1 MGLKRHTVTRLKG
14 SRLRFIDMNRLLRFS
29 IFWLLLAFC
38 VQVNAQ
44 VVLDFDETYAQELL
58 KPGTPAPDFQ
68 LQTPDGK
75 ILKFSEFS
83 KGKYVVIDFWASW
96 CPDCRKDLPEIIRL
110 YDQFHKH
117 GVEFLGVSFDTDKE
131 KWTDYIAKSGVPYP
145 QVSELKRMN
154 QSDVAKAYGVRWIP
168 SVYLIGPDGKVLVST
183 VLSYKIEKKLYDVF
197 IEPLPIALTGRYDT
211 ITIDGSKGRLWA
223 QLYKPNLDPGQRCD
237 LVVLCHGLNCDHDFE
252 LMKRIAILLH
262 AQGIATLEFDFNG
275 HGKSEG
281 KFVDMTIPN
290 EMEDLEQVLAYAQD
304 LRFVDDIAL
313 VGHSQGAVVA
323 SMVAGKHPEDIKAV
337 VLLAPASSVR
347 DDIARGNL
355 FGIEFNPLDPPDS
368 LVLHNGIALGRRYLK
383 TALHLPIFETSAK
396 YHGNTCIIHGNGDRL
411 VPFTCGERFHEIWP
425 SSEYYELEYYDHNF
439 TNCLYRPVEITTDYL
454 QRVLK

>member
-1 MGLKRHTVTRLKG
+1 MRN
-14 SRLRFIDMNRLLRFS
+14 IRLLWVF
-29 IFWLLLAFC
+29 LLAFAFAD
-38 VQVNAQ
+38 VHAQ

-75 ILKFSEFS
+75 TLKFSDFA

-110 YDQFHKH
+110 YNQFHEN

-154 QSDVAKAYGVRWIP
+154 QSEVAKAYGVRWIP
-168 SVYLIGPDGKVLVST
+168 SIYLIGPDGKVLVST

-197 IEPLPIALTGRYDT
+197 AEPLPAKLSGTCDT
-211 ITIDGSKGRLWA
+211 ITIDGGKGKLWA
-223 QLYKPNLDPGQRCD
+223 ELYKPQLNPGQRCD

-252 LMKRIAILLH
+252 LMQRIAIQLRS
-262 AQGIATLEFDFNG
+262 AGFATMMFDFNG
-275 HGKSEG
+275 HGKSDGRFSE
-281 KFVDMTIPN
+281 MTIPN
-290 EMEDLEQVLAYAQD
+290 EIEDLEQVLAYAQD

-313 VGHSQGAVVA
+313 VGHSQGAIVA
-323 SMVAGKHPEDIKAV
+323 AMVAGNHPEDIKAV
-337 VLLAPASSVR
+337 TLLAPASSVR

-355 FGIEFNPLDPPDS
+355 FGIDFNPLDPPDS
-368 LVLHNGIALGRRYLK
+368 LVLVNGIALGRRYLK
-383 TALHLPIFETSAK
+383 TALYLPIFETSAK
-396 YHGNTCIIHGNGDRL
+396 YLGNACIIHGNGDRL
-411 VPFTCGERFHEIWP
+411 VPFTCGERFHQLWNG
-425 SSEYYELEYYDHNF
+425 SEYYELEYYDHNF
-439 TNCLYRPVEITTDYL
+439 TNCIYRPVEITTEYL
-454 QRVLK
+454 KKVLK

>member
-1 MGLKRHTVTRLKG
+1 MDK
-14 SRLRFIDMNRLLRFS
+14 LLRFS
-29 IFWLLLAFC
+29 IVWVLLAFC
-38 VQVNAQ
+38 SQVNAQ

-75 ILKFSEFS
+75 TLKFREFA

-110 YDQFHKH
+110 YDKFHKY

-131 KWTDYIAKSGVPYP
+131 KWTNYIAQSGVPYP

-183 VLSYKIEKKLYDVF
+183 VLSYKIECELATTFADQKSGTTHDYTLHS
-197 IEPLPIALTGRYDT
+197 
-211 ITIDGSKGRLWA
+211 IDGSKGKLSARLY
-223 QLYKPNLDPGQRCD
+223 QPDLKPGERCD
-237 LVVLCHGLNCDHDFE
+237 LVILCHGLNADQNFPLLLEVADQ
-252 LMKRIAILLH
+252 LH

-281 KFVDMTIPN
+281 KFSEMTIPN
-290 EMEDLEQVLAYAQD
+290 EIEDLEQVLAYTQD

-323 SMVAGKHPEDIKAV
+323 AMVAGNHPDDIKAV

-383 TALHLPIFETSAK
+383 TALYLPIFETSAK
-396 YHGNTCIIHGNGDRL
+396 YHGNACIIQGNGDRL
-411 VPFTCGERFHEIWP
+411 VPFTCGERFHQLWNG
-425 SSEYYELEYYDHNF
+425 SEYYELEYYDHNF
-439 TNCLYRPVEITTDYL
+439 TNCIYRPVEITADYL

>member
-1 MGLKRHTVTRLKG
+1 MKKL
-14 SRLRFIDMNRLLRFS
+14 F
-29 IFWLLLAFC
+29 FWVILLAFAFAD
-38 VQVNAQ
+38 VHAQ

-75 ILKFSEFS
+75 TLKFSDFA

-110 YDQFHKH
+110 YNQFHEN

-154 QSDVAKAYGVRWIP
+154 QSEVAKAYGVRWIP

-197 IEPLPIALTGRYDT
+197 VEPFPAKLFGTCDT
-211 ITIDGSKGRLWA
+211 ITIDGGKGKLWA
-223 QLYKPNLDPGQRCD
+223 ELYKPQLNPGQRCD

-252 LMKRIAILLH
+252 LMQRIAIQLRS
-262 AQGIATLEFDFNG
+262 AGFATMMFDFDG
-275 HGKSEG
+275 HGKSDGRFSE
-281 KFVDMTIPN
+281 MTIPN
-290 EMEDLEQVLAYAQD
+290 EIEDLEQVLAYAQD
-304 LRFVDDIAL
+304 LRFVDEIAL
-313 VGHSQGAVVA
+313 VGHSQGAIVA
-323 SMVAGKHPEDIKAV
+323 AMVAGKHPEDIKAV
-337 VLLAPASSVR
+337 TLLAPASSVR

-355 FGIEFNPLDPPDS
+355 FGIDFNPLDPPDS
-368 LVLHNGIALGRRYLK
+368 LVLVNGIALGRRYLK
-383 TALHLPIFETSAK
+383 TALYLPIFETSAK
-396 YHGNTCIIHGNGDRL
+396 YHGNACIIHGNGDRL
-411 VPFTCGERFHEIWP
+411 VPFTCGERFHQLWNG
-425 SSEYYELEYYDHNF
+425 SEYYELEYYDHNF
-439 TNCLYRPVEITTDYL
+439 TNCIYRPVEITTEYL
-454 QRVLK
+454 KKVLK

>member
-1 MGLKRHTVTRLKG
+1 MRN
-14 SRLRFIDMNRLLRFS
+14 IRLL
-29 IFWLLLAFC
+29 WLFLLAFAFAD
-38 VQVNAQ
+38 VHAQ

-75 ILKFSEFS
+75 TLKFSDFA

-110 YDQFHKH
+110 YNKFHEN

-154 QSDVAKAYGVRWIP
+154 QSEVAKAYGVRWIP

-197 IEPLPIALTGRYDT
+197 AEPFPAKPSGTCDT
-211 ITIDGSKGRLWA
+211 ITIDGGKGKLWA
-223 QLYKPNLDPGQRCD
+223 ELYKPQLNPGQRCD

-252 LMKRIAILLH
+252 LMQRIAIQLRS
-262 AQGIATLEFDFNG
+262 AGFATMMFDFNG
-275 HGKSEG
+275 HGKSDGRFSE
-281 KFVDMTIPN
+281 MTIPN
-290 EMEDLEQVLAYAQD
+290 EIEDLEQVLAYAQD

-313 VGHSQGAVVA
+313 VGHSQGAIVA
-323 SMVAGKHPEDIKAV
+323 AMVAGNHPEDIKAV
-337 VLLAPASSVR
+337 TLLAPASSVR

-355 FGIEFNPLDPPDS
+355 FGIDFNPLDPPDS
-368 LVLHNGIALGRRYLK
+368 LVLVNGIALGRRYLK
-383 TALHLPIFETSAK
+383 TALYLPIFATSAK
-396 YHGNTCIIHGNGDRL
+396 YLGNACIIHGNGDRL
-411 VPFTCGERFHEIWP
+411 VPFTCGERFHQLWNG
-425 SSEYYELEYYDHNF
+425 SEYYELEYYDHNF
-439 TNCLYRPVEITTDYL
+439 TNCIYRPVEITTEYL
-454 QRVLK
+454 KKVLK

>member
-1 MGLKRHTVTRLKG
+1 MRN
-14 SRLRFIDMNRLLRFS
+14 IRLLWVF
-29 IFWLLLAFC
+29 LLAFAFAD
-38 VQVNAQ
+38 VHAQ

-75 ILKFSEFS
+75 TLKFSDFA

-110 YDQFHKH
+110 YNQFHEN

-154 QSDVAKAYGVRWIP
+154 QSEVAKAYGVRWIP
-168 SVYLIGPDGKVLVST
+168 SIYLIGPDGKVLVST

-197 IEPLPIALTGRYDT
+197 AEPLPAKLSGTCDT
-211 ITIDGSKGRLWA
+211 ITIDGGKGKLWA
-223 QLYKPNLDPGQRCD
+223 ELYKPQLNPGQRCD

-252 LMKRIAILLH
+252 LMQRIAIQLRS
-262 AQGIATLEFDFNG
+262 AGFATMMFDFNG
-275 HGKSEG
+275 HGKSDGRFSE
-281 KFVDMTIPN
+281 MTIPN
-290 EMEDLEQVLAYAQD
+290 EIEDLEQVLAYAQD

-313 VGHSQGAVVA
+313 VGHSQGAIVA
-323 SMVAGKHPEDIKAV
+323 AMVAGKHPEDIKAV

-355 FGIEFNPLDPPDS
+355 FGIDFNPLDPPDS
-368 LVLHNGIALGRRYLK
+368 LVLVNGIALGRRYLK
-383 TALHLPIFETSAK
+383 TALYLPIFETSAK
-396 YHGNTCIIHGNGDRL
+396 YLGNACIIHGNGDRL
-411 VPFTCGERFHEIWP
+411 VPFTCGERFHQLWNG
-425 SSEYYELEYYDHNF
+425 SEYYELEYYDHNF
-439 TNCLYRPVEITTDYL
+439 TNCIYRPVEITTEYL
-454 QRVLK
+454 KKVLK

>member
-1 MGLKRHTVTRLKG
+1 
-14 SRLRFIDMNRLLRFS
+14 MNRLLRLS
-29 IFWLLLAFC
+29 IIWALMAFC

-75 ILKFSEFS
+75 TVKFSEFA
-83 KGKYVVIDFWASW
+83 KGKYVVVDFWASW
-96 CPDCRKDLPEIIRL
+96 CPDCRKDLPEIIRF
-110 YDQFHKH
+110 YHKFHDK

-168 SVYLIGPDGKVLVST
+168 SIYLIGPDGKVLVST
-183 VLSYKIEKKLYDVF
+183 VLSYKIECELTTTFADQKLGTTHDYT
-197 IEPLPIALTGRYDT
+197 LHS
-211 ITIDGSKGRLWA
+211 IDGSKGKLDARLY
-223 QLYKPNLDPGQRCD
+223 QPELKPGERCD
-237 LVVLCHGLNCDHDFE
+237 LVILCHGLNADKNFPLLLEVADQ
-252 LMKRIAILLH
+252 LH

-281 KFVDMTIPN
+281 RFSEMTIPN
-290 EMEDLEQVLAYAQD
+290 EIEDLEQVLAYAQD

-323 SMVAGKHPEDIKAV
+323 AMVAGKHPEDIKAV
-337 VLLAPASSVR
+337 VALAPSSSVR

-383 TALHLPIFETSAK
+383 TALYLPIFETSGK
-396 YHGNTCIIHGNGDRL
+396 YHGNACIIQGNGDRL
-411 VPFTCGERFHEIWP
+411 VPFTCGERFHQMWEN
-425 SSEYYELEYYDHNF
+425 SEYYELEYYDHNF
-439 TNCLYRPVEITTDYL
+439 TNCIYRPVEITAEYL
-454 QRVLK
+454 KRVLR

>member
-1 MGLKRHTVTRLKG
+1 MK
-14 SRLRFIDMNRLLRFS
+14 RLLRFS
-29 IFWLLLAFC
+29 IFWIIFGFC
-38 VQVNAQ
+38 VSVQAQ

-75 ILKFSEFS
+75 TLKFSEFA

-96 CPDCRKDLPEIIRL
+96 CPDCRKDLPEIIRF
-110 YDQFHKH
+110 YDKFHEK

-131 KWTDYIAKSGVPYP
+131 KWTDYIAKSRVPYP

-168 SVYLIGPDGKVLVST
+168 SIYLIGPDGKVLVST
-183 VLSYKIEKKLYDVF
+183 VLSYKIECELAATFADQNLGTTHEYKLCS
-197 IEPLPIALTGRYDT
+197 
-211 ITIDGSKGRLWA
+211 IDGSKGKLAARLYEPD
-223 QLYKPNLDPGQRCD
+223 LKPGERYD
-237 LVVLCHGLNCDHDFE
+237 LVILCHGLNADQNFPLLLEVADQ
-252 LMKRIAILLH
+252 LH

-290 EMEDLEQVLAYAQD
+290 EIEDLEQVLAYAQD
-304 LRFVDDIAL
+304 LRYVRNIAL

-323 SMVAGKHPEDIKAV
+323 AMVAGKHPEDIKAV

-383 TALHLPIFETSAK
+383 TGLRLPIFETAGE
-396 YHGNTCIIHGNGDRL
+396 YHGSACVIQGNGDRL
-411 VPFTCGERFHEIWP
+411 VPYTCGERFHQMWEN
-425 SSEYYELEYYDHNF
+425 SEYYELEYYDHNF
-439 TNCLYRPVEITTDYL
+439 TNCIYRPVEITADYL
-454 QRVLK
+454 KRTLQPK

>member
-1 MGLKRHTVTRLKG
+1 
-14 SRLRFIDMNRLLRFS
+14 MNKLFHFS
-29 IFWLLLAFC
+29 IIWFLLAFC
-38 VQVNAQ
+38 VGANAQ
-44 VVLDFDETYAQELL
+44 VVLDFDETYAQEML

-68 LQTPDGK
+68 LPTPDGK
-75 ILKFSEFS
+75 TVKFSEFA

-110 YDQFHKH
+110 YNNFHKD

-131 KWTDYIAKSGVPYP
+131 KWTDYIAKSGVPYT

-168 SVYLIGPDGKVLVST
+168 SIYLIGPDGKVLVST
-183 VLSYKIEKKLYDVF
+183 VLSYKIEKKLYDTF
-197 IEPLPIALTGRYDT
+197 RAPLPVTRTGSYDT
-211 ITIDGSKGRLWA
+211 ITLDGSKGKLWA
-223 QLYKPNLDPGQRCD
+223 QLYKPRLEPGQRCG

-252 LMKRIAILLH
+252 LMKRIEIQLQKA
-262 AQGIATLEFDFNG
+262 GFATLAFDFNG

-281 KFVDMTIPN
+281 RFSEMTIPN
-290 EMEDLEQVLAYAQD
+290 EIEDLEQVLAYAQD

-323 SMVAGKHPEDIKAV
+323 AMVAGSHGEEEIKAV

-355 FGIEFNPLDPPDS
+355 FGIDFNPLDPPDS
-368 LVLHNGIALGRRYLK
+368 LVLSNGIAIGRRYLK
-383 TALHLPIFETSAK
+383 TALYLPIFETSAK
-396 YHGNTCIIHGNGDRL
+396 YHGNACIIQGNGDRL
-411 VPFTCGERFHEIWP
+411 VPFTCGERFHQLWNG
-425 SSEYYELEYYDHNF
+425 SEYYELEYYDHNF
-439 TNCLYRPVEITTDYL
+439 TNCIYRPVDITTEYL
-454 QRVLK
+454 KRVLR